1 MPTPKID
8 PKKIFASQAP
18 SQDVPAEFNNYERG
32 WDESRKNNGKPTIKQ
47 FNKLQQLTDEKI
59 LWMHQNGAALP
70 FDETMEYEEGA
81 VVVKD
86 GVLQQLSDGVWN
98 SVVAASLSDTVQTF
112 NTPGAGVDPVTG
124 VPDGAYFNVRS
135 SSDESYVDEYQ
146 NVGGSAVA
154 TGKRYL
160 SSLGV
165 EEKVKVVE
173 KPANTIIFSSANR
186 NLEEKLIEE
195 KSSKDA
201 GAKANGIN
209 DDFVAISSLLNRKIL
224 NSGNHAI
231 SASLLYGNDQVWA
244 GRGKGF
250 GGTAIKPLGD
260 FSAIKSGNT
269 ALHRSRSSFS
279 DFRIDTANL
288 TTAAAIDIEN
298 TFLSEFSRVWIEN
311 APVSIKLKDSDS
323 ITFYQVM
330 CGGEPKAENVLIGD
344 NARSIKFFGCNFEKN
359 PGSVDGVKGIVR
371 VNGNVGFVA
380 SASFYGCQLE
390 RTGFIVDSGVGRWY
404 GGKIGAQSVV
414 RFGSKSATSFIDSDF
429 DDSTRVHDFGYS
441 NEIKNAYTTNMNT
454 PVFKF
459 PPLTTEVDRATYGRG
474 EEFLFVVSAGDKTVS
489 GVTNGKIGLKNGS
502 TLLSESPTFN
512 LQALGTSIGM
522 TQRPVYT
529 YISCVKSDVG
539 GVSLEYTNCSAFG
552 VRGGVNILENGTF
565 LSGTTGWS
573 VNNATIEAVTGGAKI
588 TPSPTG
594 GWSIFQNLTGLG
606 KLLQGKRYIAMA
618 KFSGNARLTLGNAHN
633 GGNGARTSIDVGVE
647 NLYDDG
653 DRLAQIA
660 FEYNNSL
667 PQIISLGT
675 TESNAEVT
683 VKWIALIEMEPE
695 NKPTVRAVFD
705 PPSIPANGTTTTT
718 IGFKGVRVG
727 DGVNITFNP
736 PHPDIEVSGHVR
748 ASDSVLVRFKNHGTG
763 AVDLASGIITVRRV

>member
-1 MPTPKID
+1 MITSGGTATLGLYDLKRKID
-8 PKKIFASQAP
+8 AFGGVDYFRPNLAGGYLKNARVMLTNGDIVKSTVDGNTNDP
-18 SQDVPAEFNNYERG
+18 NVDMTG
-32 WDESRKNNGKPTIKQ
+32 WVRTNESS
-47 FNKLQQLTDEKI
+47 
-59 LWMHQNGAALP
+59 
-70 FDETMEYEEGA
+70 
-81 VVVKD
+81 
-86 GVLQQLSDGVWN
+86 QLSYLN
-98 SVVAASLSDTVQTF
+98 RSV
-112 NTPGAGVDPVTG
+112 
-124 VPDGAYFNVRS
+124 
-135 SSDESYVDEYQ
+135 
-146 NVGGSAVA
+146 
-154 TGKRYL
+154 K
-160 SSLGV
+160 
-165 EEKVKVVE
+165 
-173 KPANTIIFSSANR
+173 
-186 NLEEKLIEE
+186 EKLDD
-195 KSSKDA
+195 SFSAKDA
-201 GAKANGIN
+201 GAKFNGIS
-209 DDFVAISSLLNRKIL
+209 DDFAAISSLPNFKKLNAGTAL
-224 NSGNHAI
+224 I
-231 SASLLYGNDQVWA
+231 SDSLKYGNDQFWV
-244 GRGKGF
+244 GKGKGF
-250 GGTAIKPLGD
+250 GGTALKPNGN
-260 FSAIKSGNT
+260 FSAIKSENVT
-269 ALHRSRSSFS
+269 LNRSRLSFS
-279 DFRIDTANL
+279 DFRVDTGNL

-311 APVSIKLKDSDS
+311 APISIKLKDSDS

-330 CGGEPKAENVLIGD
+330 CGGEPKNENILIGD
-344 NARSIKFFGCNFEKN
+344 NARSLKFFGCNFEKN

-371 VNGNVGFVA
+371 VNGNAGFVA

-390 RTGFIVDSGVGRWY
+390 RTGFVVDSGVGRWY
-404 GGKIGAQSVV
+404 GGKVGAQSVV

-429 DDSTRVHDFGYS
+429 DDSTIVHDFGYS

-459 PPLTTEVDRATYGRG
+459 PPITTEVARATYGRG

-489 GVTNGKIGLKNGS
+489 GVPNGKISLKNGS

-529 YISCVKSDVG
+529 YISCVKSDAD

-565 LSGTTGWS
+565 LLGTTGWS
-573 VNNATIEAVTGGAKI
+573 VNSATIEAVIGGAKI
-588 TPSPTG
+588 TPNPTG

-618 KFSGNARLTLGNAHN
+618 KFSGNARLTLGNAN
-633 GGNGARTSIDVGVE
+633 NATNGARPSTDAGVD
-647 NLYDDG
+647 NFYSDG
-653 DRLAQIA
+653 DRVAQIA

-727 DGVNITFNP
+727 DGINITFNP

-748 ASDSVLVRFKNHGTG
+748 AIDSVLVRFKNHGTG
-763 AVDLASGIITVRRV
+763 AVDLVSGIITVRRV